1 MNDVNSLSHRKWNC
15 KYHIV
20 FAPKYRRKVFYGE
33 KRREIGEIL
42 RTLCNWKKIRIVE
55 AEVCPDHVHMLVE
68 IPPKVAVSSFMGYLK
83 GKSSSNDLREV
94 PGTAVQ
100 VQEPR
105 ILVSRVLRRYGGK
118 ECEEDPGVH
127 SSTIRRGQSRRT
139 TDHGEFLTRLRVAG
153 SKILAAGRPYLRDV
167 TRGLLT

>member
-1 MNDVNSLSHRKWNC
+1 MNDVNSLSHTKWNC

-68 IPPKVAVSSFMGYLK
+68 IPPKVSGVELHGIPK
-83 GKSSSNDLREV
+83 GKEQSNDLREV

-100 VQEPR
+100 VQKP
-105 ILVSRVLRRYGGK
+105 
-118 ECEEDPGVH
+118 
-127 SSTIRRGQSRRT
+127 
-139 TDHGEFLTRLRVAG
+139 
-153 SKILAAGRPYLRDV
+153 
-167 TRGLLT
+167 